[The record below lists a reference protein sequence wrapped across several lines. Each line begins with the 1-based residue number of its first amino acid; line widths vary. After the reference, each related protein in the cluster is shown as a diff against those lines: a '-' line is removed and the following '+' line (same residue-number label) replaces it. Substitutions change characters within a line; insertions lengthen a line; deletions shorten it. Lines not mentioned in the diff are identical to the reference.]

1 MLKPVFLF
9 LVCAKTDLKKG
20 TTDSEFLPTTNEPEL
35 TDLRQNLKSTSPG
48 LTTTSIGLIAATA
61 CVALLIIG
69 TLGFLIKTNN
79 TLK

>member
-1 MLKPVFLF
+1 M
-9 LVCAKTDLKKG
+9 CAKIDLKNG
-20 TTDSEFLPTTNEPEL
+20 STDSKFLSTTTEPEL

-69 TLGFLIKTNN
+69 TLGFLIKTNY